1 MSAEKHRII
10 YIPDEEVYGELVS
23 EGAFAS
29 TVRYTVGGVMFEVIM
44 LNEDFDI
51 IQDISIEIE
60 EEY

>member
-1 MSAEKHRII
+1 M
-10 YIPDEEVYGELVS
+10 L

-29 TVRYTVGGVMFEVIM
+29 TVRYTIGGVMFEVIM